1 MGGERGT
8 AQVCSYTH
16 ADDQHEH
23 GVKHTLTYVKYLTTG
38 PGVRFGSPRPETRG
52 GGEGGGHIPYRNCM
66 LTMVLRDSLGEQ
78 QMSITTCTLLLV
90 DCNVSY
96 YWYICYDS
104 NNFYVLTYHCTS
116 ATVS

>member
-16 ADDQHEH
+16 TDDQHER

-52 GGEGGGHIPYRNCM
+52 GGGGGHIPYRNCM

-78 QMSITTCTLLLV
+78 QKSITLLYIITSRLQ
-90 DCNVSY
+90 CILY
-96 YWYICYDS
+96 CWYIDCDGKIFSY
-104 NNFYVLTYHCTS
+104 
-116 ATVS
+116 